1 MERFLSWLDG
11 DAPGSG
17 PSKLRSYRVILAMVV
32 ATEYVIKALERPA
45 STGPSDVALLVIVIL
60 LGAAVVADRGARAA
74 LAGIALLQLGYVWG
88 QFPHAGNHR
97 YLEAVLAFYLAVLDP
112 ERPADA
118 RLALCSLRW
127 TVVVVLFYSGFQK
140 LIHGYWF
147 DGQFLAHAMWR
158 DGFASALSGWLAPGD
173 AARLATYGG
182 EPGDGPYRLDGALL
196 PFLSNAVWITELAL
210 SVLLVPR
217 WTRRVAWVAAVAFM
231 IAVEAVA
238 RELMFGIEFACAL
251 LLFAYPDRVRRA
263 VVPVAVL
270 LGLLVLVRLG
280 LLAEVRFH

>member
-1 MERFLSWLDG
+1 MKRCLSWLDG
-11 DAPGSG
+11 DAPGSR
-17 PSKLRSYRVILAMVV
+17 PSKLRSYRVILALVV
-32 ATEYVIKALERPA
+32 ATEYAIKALERPDSA
-45 STGPSDVALLVIVIL
+45 GPAEIVTLVVVTLLA
-60 LGAAVVADRGARAA
+60 AAVVTDRGARAA
-74 LAGIALLQLGYVWG
+74 MAGIALLQLVYVWG

-112 ERPADA
+112 RRPDDA

-127 TVVVVLFYSGFQK
+127 TVVVVLFYSGAQK

-158 DGFASALSGWLAPGD
+158 DGFATAFSGWLAPDD

-182 EPGDGPYRLDGALL
+182 EPGDGPYRLGGLLL
-196 PFLSNAVWITELAL
+196 PLVSNAVWISELAL

-217 WTRRVAWVAAVAFM
+217 RTRRVAWVVAVAFM
-231 IAVEAVA
+231 VAVEVVA

-263 VVPVAVL
+263 VLPVAVL

-280 LLAEVRFH
+280 LLPEVRFH